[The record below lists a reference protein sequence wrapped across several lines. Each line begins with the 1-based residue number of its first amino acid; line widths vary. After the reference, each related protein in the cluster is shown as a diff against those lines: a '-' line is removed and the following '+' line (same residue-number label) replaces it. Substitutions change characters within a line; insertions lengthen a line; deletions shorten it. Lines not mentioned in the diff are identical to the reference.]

1 VLISDP
7 TLHLSAEE
15 RVRSFDPRIDVSGE
29 SGRTMRLNMTLPL
42 VYHLLR
48 RNAAEISTF
57 ADDARVMA

>member
-1 VLISDP
+1 
-7 TLHLSAEE
+7 
-15 RVRSFDPRIDVSGE
+15 
-29 SGRTMRLNMTLPL
+29 MRLNMTLPL